1 MVHGGLRHARSRG
14 SEGAARGVGVMTDDL
29 VNNEMRLAAIEYL
42 LCQLWVNSM
51 KFGGVT
57 EQEFAWR
64 TDAMLANIRKQALPR
79 FERWPTCGSCSP
91 FGRHTTRYVR
101 ISKGAKSLKA

>member
-1 MVHGGLRHARSRG
+1 
-14 SEGAARGVGVMTDDL
+14 MTDDL
-29 VNNEMRLAAIEYL
+29 IKNETRLAAIEYL

-64 TDAMLANIRKQALPR
+64 TDAMLVNIHKQTLPGLEHLR
-79 FERWPTCGSCSP
+79 AGQLGEAV
-91 FGRHTTRYVR
+91 GRLVDIQREMLGFQ
-101 ISKGAKSLKA
+101 KLPKA

>member
-1 MVHGGLRHARSRG
+1 
-14 SEGAARGVGVMTDDL
+14 MTDEP

-64 TDAMLANIRKQALPR
+64 TDAMLANIHKQPLPR
-79 FERWPTCGSCSP
+79 FERLNAGQLVGAVARLVDIQREMLG
-91 FGRHTTRYVR
+91 FQKVR
-101 ISKGAKSLKA
+101 L

>member
-1 MVHGGLRHARSRG
+1 
-14 SEGAARGVGVMTDDL
+14 MTDDL

-57 EQEFAWR
+57 EREFAWR
-64 TDAMLANIRKQALPR
+64 TDAMLANIHKQTLPGL
-79 FERWPTCGSCSP
+79 ERLRAGQLGEAVARLVDIQREMLGFQKLP
-91 FGRHTTRYVR
+91 
-101 ISKGAKSLKA
+101 KA

>member
-1 MVHGGLRHARSRG
+1 MKN
-14 SEGAARGVGVMTDDL
+14 DL
-29 VNNEMRLAAIEYL
+29 VKNEMRLAAIEYL

-64 TDAMLANIRKQALPR
+64 TDAMLANLKKQTFPGLDRVAPGQL
-79 FERWPTCGSCSP
+79 EEAV
-91 FGRHTTRYVR
+91 GRLVDYTTRDVG
-101 ISKGAKSLKA
+101 ISEATKSLISPPRALELPET